1 MPFVN
6 TAPWAILGLHMKSLD
21 FRGKWIVVTGA
32 SSGLGRE
39 IARTLAIR
47 EGANVVLAARRRDRL
62 EQLAGEIRAACPGQ
76 VLVVP
81 VDLAD
86 PAGAHAL
93 FTEATTRQ
101 KVYGLVNCAGTTFFG
116 RTLDASMEKIEQIL
130 ALNLVVEMKST
141 LLFLRSFLQQGD
153 GAILTITSA
162 TAFLPL
168 PYQNVYAATKQGM
181 QSFMEGLAQEYRG
194 AGVTFSTFSP
204 GGIDTEMIRQSGTAR
219 KFKGAIINADPAK
232 SAARAV
238 ATFKAGRMRHVPGL
252 LYKTVV
258 FLSRHA
264 PRSLVVWAAGKI
276 LRP

>member
-1 MPFVN
+1 
-6 TAPWAILGLHMKSLD
+6 MKRLD

-39 IARTLAIR
+39 IARALAVR
-47 EGANVVLAARRRDRL
+47 EGAHVVLAARRKDRL
-62 EQLAGEIRAACPGQ
+62 DQLAAEIRAACTGQ
-76 VLVVP
+76 VLVLP

-86 PAGAHAL
+86 PAGAQAL
-93 FTEATTRQ
+93 FAETTSQQ

-116 RTLDASMEKIEQIL
+116 RTLDASMGKIEQIL

-141 LLFLRSFLQQGD
+141 LLFLRYFLEQGE

-181 QSFMEGLAQEYRG
+181 QSFMEGLAHEYRG
-194 AGVTFSTFSP
+194 MGVTFCTFAP
-204 GGIDTEMIRQSGTAR
+204 GGIDTEMIRQSGTDR
-219 KFKGAIINADPAK
+219 KFKGSLINEDPAK
-232 SAARAV
+232 SAAQAV
-238 ATFKAGRMRHVPGL
+238 ASFKAGRMRRVPGL
-252 LYKTVV
+252 LYNTIV
-258 FLSRHA
+258 FLARHA
-264 PRSLVVWAAGKI
+264 PRSFVVWAAGKI